1 MAAAPRSWPY
11 APMVPEPGS
20 PDRPIE
26 PGRAVVDGDIPACV
40 LAVYAHPDDPEV
52 SCAGTLARW
61 AAAGSD
67 VHLVIATL
75 GEKGTTDPNVDP
87 TSLAATRAR
96 EAEVAAAVMGLTSHE
111 LLGYPDGELDNT
123 VELRGELVARIRRLR
138 PDAVIGPDPTAVFFG
153 ASYVNHHDHREI
165 GFALLDA
172 CAPAAASPLYFPEAG
187 PAHQVRR
194 IYLSGTFEPDIWID
208 VEATLDIKV
217 AALQCHVSQLGADAE
232 LAGEVL
238 RHRAAEAGRPAGLRA
253 AEAYRLLQFG

>member
-1 MAAAPRSWPY
+1 MPY
-11 APMVPEPGS
+11 APVVPEPGS
-20 PDRPIE
+20 PDRPVA
-26 PGRAVVDGDIPACV
+26 PGRVVVDRDIPARV

-52 SCAGTLARW
+52 SCAGTLTRW
-61 AAAGSD
+61 AAAGSA

-75 GEKGTTDPNVDP
+75 GEKGTTDPAANPV
-87 TSLAATRAR
+87 TLAATRAQ
-96 EAEVAAAVMGLTSHE
+96 EAETAAEVMGLASHE

-123 VELRGELVARIRRLR
+123 VELRGALVERIRRIR
-138 PDAVIGPDPTAVFFG
+138 PDVVIGPDPTAIFFG
-153 ASYVNHHDHREI
+153 TSYVNHHDHREI

-194 IYLSGTFEPDIWID
+194 IYLSGTFAPDVWID
-208 VEATLDIKV
+208 IEDTLDTKV
-217 AALQCHVSQLGADAE
+217 AALQCHVSQLGDDAD

-238 RHRAAEAGRPAGLRA
+238 RHRAAEAGGPAGLRA